1 MTSENELLITLF
13 INLNM
18 KNMYF

>member
-1 MTSENELLITLF
+1 MTSENEVLITLF

-18 KNMYF
+18 KNIYF